1 MEEEGE
7 GGRDCS
13 ILTTHSTPL
22 FVCLFVSTDFWFY
35 CFLSFLLPFLFV
47 TSSAMP
53 AKKAAKSDKKTKKST
68 KGKTG
73 RVGLAI
79 YIFRIIRQV
88 GGKKF
93 GVSSRGM
100 GCDFLF

>member
-1 MEEEGE
+1 
-7 GGRDCS
+7 
-13 ILTTHSTPL
+13 
-22 FVCLFVSTDFWFY
+22 
-35 CFLSFLLPFLFV
+35 
-47 TSSAMP
+47 MP

-68 KGKTG
+68 KGKKG

-100 GCDFLF
+100 GCDFLLFFLPPLLFSLDDLS

>member
-1 MEEEGE
+1 
-7 GGRDCS
+7 
-13 ILTTHSTPL
+13 
-22 FVCLFVSTDFWFY
+22 
-35 CFLSFLLPFLFV
+35 
-47 TSSAMP
+47 MP

-68 KGKTG
+68 KGKKG

-100 GCDFLF
+100 GCDFLSPPPPFFFSRCVRELVSLWGCLFCFCMFDSEESVGR